1 MAKHRFILLQIH
13 FHTENVFE
21 LCDILETF
29 SKVRLIS
36 VCVAVVEL
44 LQQVLKAPLRPL
56 CLRTTYTDEN
66 NLSPPSPF
74 GKLRN
79 CRAFQFMFIVLL
91 KKTEDKYMLGG
102 RFCTM
107 CNTRQQC

>member
-29 SKVRLIS
+29 SEVRLIS

-44 LQQVLKAPLRPL
+44 L
-56 CLRTTYTDEN
+56 
-66 NLSPPSPF
+66 
-74 GKLRN
+74 
-79 CRAFQFMFIVLL
+79 
-91 KKTEDKYMLGG
+91 
-102 RFCTM
+102 RF
-107 CNTRQQC
+107 